1 MADGQREMVSVR
13 RDKERRDREMYLWGF
28 LAKYYGTSG
37 IDLDDFRCRQRRR
50 RGHLGAD
57 CRYWSLVKAGGGAA
71 DYSLFRRMFQSRQLA
86 FVRAP
91 LPFPTKNETKA
102 VPKGNKGVGRVGEMS
117 GRMGRPLSSVDT
129 ARLSEVKYKSESP
142 VG

>member
-1 MADGQREMVSVR
+1 MTG
-13 RDKERRDREMYLWGF
+13 KC
-28 LAKYYGTSG
+28 TSG
-37 IDLDDFRCRQRRR
+37 DSSPSITAPLVSTWMTFGVGNDVDAAILVQTVGT
-50 RGHLGAD
+50 GH
-57 CRYWSLVKAGGGAA
+57 WSRLGGGAA